1 MRSQDEPKNSLQ
13 TKSFRELGLLSE
25 IEVDPEV
32 TQRGLASR
40 AGMALGLTNL
50 LLKNLAEK
58 GYIRISRAGWKRWL
72 YTLTPLGIARKIQ
85 LTIDYI
91 QRVLGQYRAVR
102 EIIRQE
108 METQVLNKESRIAVY
123 GTGEFAELVYLSL
136 REIGIEEVDFYLRAP
151 EQGDKFLGMPVLD
164 TETLRANDYDKV
176 VVADLVNSQ
185 TIMMELEEISIPSEM
200 LVTFFGKNGG
210 N

>member
-1 MRSQDEPKNSLQ
+1 MRSRDELKDPPQ
-13 TKSFRELGLLSE
+13 TTDFRELGLLSE

-50 LLKNLAEK
+50 LLKNLTEK

-72 YTLTPLGIARKIQ
+72 YTLTPAGITRKVQ

-91 QRVLGQYRAVR
+91 QRVLGQYSAVR

-123 GTGEFAELVYLSL
+123 GTGEFAEIVYLSL
-136 REIGIEEVDFYLRAP
+136 REIGIDEVDFYIPTPA
-151 EQGDKFLGMPVLD
+151 QGYKFLGMPVLD
-164 TETLRANDYDKV
+164 TKMLNAKDYDKV
-176 VVADLVNSQ
+176 VVAVLNNSK
-185 TIMMELEEISIPSEM
+185 TIKKELLEISIPPEM
-200 LVTFFGKNGG
+200 LVTFFAKNGG
-210 N
+210 D